1 VSEIAQMTLKDLA
14 AAIRRRKVSSLEAT
28 KALLARID
36 TWQPALNAFARVEAE
51 DALKSAKAAD
61 RALAA
66 GNAKGPL
73 HGVPLAH
80 KDMYYSKG
88 KLAECGS
95 KIRKGWIAPTTATAV
110 ERLEAAGAFRLGALN
125 MVEFAYGPTGH
136 NVHTGNVCNP
146 WDRARITGGSSS
158 GSGSAVG
165 ARLVPAAL
173 GSDTGGSIRMPAH
186 FCGTSGFKPT
196 NGRVSRANAMPL
208 SFTLDTVGPLARTA
222 EDCAI
227 VLSVIAGPDPRDP
240 TTATAPKWDAKG
252 TKRAPKGMTI
262 GIPKAFYV
270 DDLERDVA
278 KALDDAVAAFKTLGV
293 KVVQVDLPD
302 QVLVSAAAMIVL
314 AVEAAAYH
322 APWLRARPDDY
333 GAQVRNRLQN
343 GLAYSAVEYLD
354 ALRWR
359 AHALQAHLAAIGKC
373 DVVLAPASRAVASTI
388 AETDIGGGGNAEAI
402 IQGITR
408 FMRPI
413 NYLGLPAL
421 VVPAGFGQHGM
432 PIGLQLIG
440 RPFNDEAVAALG
452 IAFQGATDFHKKVP
466 SLA

>member
-1 VSEIAQMTLKDLA
+1 MTLKDLA
-14 AAIRRRKVSSLEAT
+14 AAIKRRKVSSVEAT
-28 KALLARID
+28 KALLARIER
-36 TWQPALNAFARVEAE
+36 WQPALNAFARVEVD

-66 GNAKGPL
+66 GKAKGPL

-95 KIRKGWIAPTTATAV
+95 KIRKGWIAPATATAV
-110 ERLEAAGAFRLGALN
+110 ERLEAAGSFRLGAVN

-136 NVHTGNVCNP
+136 NVHTDNVRNA
-146 WDRARITGGSSS
+146 WDTTRITGGSSS
-158 GSGSAVG
+158 GSGTAVA

-196 NGRVSRANAMPL
+196 NNRVSRANAMPL
-208 SFTLDTVGPLARTA
+208 SFTLDTVGPLAQTA

-227 VLSVIAGPDPRDP
+227 ILSIVSGPDPLDP
-240 TTATAPKWDAKG
+240 TTATAPKWDAKAM
-252 TKRAPKGMTI
+252 KRPAKGLTI

-270 DDLERDVA
+270 DDLEPDVA
-278 KALDDAVAAFKTLGV
+278 NALDDAITTFKKLGV
-293 KVVQVDLPD
+293 KVIEVDLPD
-302 QVLVSAAAMIVL
+302 QVMVAAAALIVL
-314 AVEAAAYH
+314 AVEAATYH
-322 APWLRARPDDY
+322 APWLRTRPDDY

-343 GLAYSAVEYLD
+343 GLAYSAVEYLE

-359 AHALQAHLAAIGKC
+359 AHALEAHLAAIGKC
-373 DVVLAPASRAVASTI
+373 DAVLAPVSRAVASTI
-388 AETDIGGGGNAEAI
+388 AETDVAGANNAEAI

-432 PIGLQLIG
+432 PIGLQIIG
-440 RPFNDEAVAALG
+440 RPFNDETCAALG
-452 IAFQGATDFHKKVP
+452 IAFQSATDFHTKVP
-466 SLA
+466 KLA